1 MIPWAAS
8 WCRSPLRDSLGLT
21 AGSTVDISRYGVGL
35 QLVPPSRT
43 ARLVQEDGV
52 TVATGSTGFDD
63 EAVFTLLDAGRR

>member
-43 ARLVQEDGV
+43 ARLVPEDGV